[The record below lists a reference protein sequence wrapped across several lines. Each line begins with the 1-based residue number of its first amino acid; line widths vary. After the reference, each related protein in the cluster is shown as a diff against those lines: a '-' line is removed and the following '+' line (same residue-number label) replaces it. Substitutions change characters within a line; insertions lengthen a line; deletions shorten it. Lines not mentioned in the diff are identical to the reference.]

1 MNFPPLQCVSSQTF
15 MAYKNETPS
24 TQTTKLTN
32 LEKPPSRKPSA
43 KIRKVTQ
50 NVDEVK
56 IIKVP
61 RVTKER
67 ENNMSTVSSSSYER
81 YFSISERS
89 EEEEST
95 KTKNNSSGNNTTT
108 RQQSNDSKYYDEDEE
123 LSQIIAKI
131 EGEHISTMY
140 DHHLNINKDKKKMP
154 RTLHSNIKIKK

>member
-67 ENNMSTVSSSSYER
+67 EDYMWTVSSSSYEGF
-81 YFSISERS
+81 FSSSDSS
-89 EEEEST
+89 EEEGDEIAHT
-95 KTKNNSSGNNTTT
+95 PIKLKRKAEQLQETTT
-108 RQQSNDSKYYDEDEE
+108 M
-123 LSQIIAKI
+123 I
-131 EGEHISTMY
+131 
-140 DHHLNINKDKKKMP
+140 
-154 RTLHSNIKIKK
+154 